1 MRFKKLKMGLA
12 SGMIAVMML
21 ASAGSALAAT
31 DSKAYEVNYQ
41 KGAPTT
47 SANLVCNRKLIYS
60 AAGFN
65 AVSSTLSGSS
75 DRKVTITGSGM
86 ATQTIKDGNRIPN
99 WTTPKPSGSYCTF
112 RLVASGSVSCR
123 SNGTINAK

>member
-1 MRFKKLKMGLA
+1 
-12 SGMIAVMML
+12 ML

-47 SANLVCNRKLIYS
+47 SANPVCNRKLIYS

-99 WTTPKPSGSYCTF
+99 PSGSYCTF